1 MHILD
6 ISIIIG
12 YLILVIFFGFYL
24 SKGSGKNLASYFLG
38 GNKIKWYFLGL
49 SNASGMFDISG
60 VMWTVSLLFVYGL
73 KSSWIPWLWPVWN
86 QVFVM
91 IFLALWIRRSNVM
104 TGASWILTRFSGRGG
119 LYSRNVIIIFAVIS
133 AI

>member
-38 GNKIKWYFLGL
+38 GNKIK
-49 SNASGMFDISG
+49 
-60 VMWTVSLLFVYGL
+60 
-73 KSSWIPWLWPVWN
+73 
-86 QVFVM
+86 
-91 IFLALWIRRSNVM
+91 
-104 TGASWILTRFSGRGG
+104 
-119 LYSRNVIIIFAVIS
+119 
-133 AI
+133 